1 MAKYEILYRPD
12 CIASITIEA
21 DSIDEAIVGL
31 DNICYV
37 ELAHHYSDCVDFDSF
52 KIEGAYDEDGNYI
65 DIERR
70 FDGSAELCG
79 LH

>member
-12 CIASITIEA
+12 CLASITIEA

-31 DNICYV
+31 DNICYD
-37 ELAHHYSDCVDFDSF
+37 ELFQLYCDFADFDSF

-65 DIERR
+65 DIEAL
-70 FDGSAELCG
+70 F
-79 LH
+79 